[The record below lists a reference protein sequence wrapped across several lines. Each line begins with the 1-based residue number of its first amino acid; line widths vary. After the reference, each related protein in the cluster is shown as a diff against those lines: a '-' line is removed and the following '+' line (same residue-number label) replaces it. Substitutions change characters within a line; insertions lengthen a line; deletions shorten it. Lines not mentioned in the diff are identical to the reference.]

1 MLCGS
6 FVNTTCLEWCART
19 SVDLRT
25 FTRAYPLVHLELHVR
40 CDDDLVFRRP
50 RQVVAQFVLLKI
62 VRIDDH
68 SGHAWFPAA
77 RGRAYSGRQ
86 PKGNGD
92 RYRLRAQLFTRVES
106 SADLHG
112 SNGVSSGRI
121 DAPSVLVKYIK
132 VPVPHLARR
141 RVRPLL

>member
-77 RGRAYSGRQ
+77 RGRIAEDNLKAMVTGTGSGRSSS
-86 PKGNGD
+86 
-92 RYRLRAQLFTRVES
+92 RA
-106 SADLHG
+106 
-112 SNGVSSGRI
+112 
-121 DAPSVLVKYIK
+121 
-132 VPVPHLARR
+132 
-141 RVRPLL
+141 